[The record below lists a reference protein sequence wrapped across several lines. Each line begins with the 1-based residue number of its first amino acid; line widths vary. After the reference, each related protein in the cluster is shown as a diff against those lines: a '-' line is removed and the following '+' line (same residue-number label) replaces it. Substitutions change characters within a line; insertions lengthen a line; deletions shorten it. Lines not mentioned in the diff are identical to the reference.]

1 MAILN
6 EIKADMDANAPAVLM
21 AAAAQS
27 NSVGDYDSALR
38 YYGRYM
44 EFNDKNPEV
53 IYNMGMVYKAKGDT
67 DNANQMFGQVIMN
80 FADSEF
86 AEKAKEERGY

>member
-1 MAILN
+1 
-6 EIKADMDANAPAVLM
+6 
-21 AAAAQS
+21 
-27 NSVGDYDSALR
+27 
-38 YYGRYM
+38 M

-53 IYNMGMVYKAKGDT
+53 IYNMGMVYKAKGDPDT
-67 DNANQMFGQVIMN
+67 ANQMFGQVIMN